1 MQMKI
6 VMICLALLVHGGITG
21 CTKNESNAEFLE
33 RQKAQTEI
41 DSALDATHASI
52 VRLAESSQD
61 FDLVSQPRKES
72 SSPERIAVHSEWL
85 LSPPGGS
92 TPKKISD
99 AVIASCES
107 LIHKHTS
114 TNTKKLDFEAKV
126 EEDDGSIRIRLD
138 AIWDRVPKL

>member
-6 VMICLALLVHGGITG
+6 VMICLALVVHGSITG
-21 CTKNESNAEFLE
+21 CNKTESNAEFSE

-52 VRLAESSQD
+52 VSLAAASQD

-72 SSPERIAVHSEWL
+72 SSPEKIAVHREWL
-85 LSPPGGS
+85 LSPPGSS
-92 TPKKISD
+92 TPTTIRD

-107 LIHKHTS
+107 LIHKHTP
-114 TNTKKLDFEAKV
+114 TDTKKLDFDAKV
-126 EEDDGSIRIRLD
+126 EDENGSIRIRLD
-138 AIWDRVPKL
+138 VTWERAPKL